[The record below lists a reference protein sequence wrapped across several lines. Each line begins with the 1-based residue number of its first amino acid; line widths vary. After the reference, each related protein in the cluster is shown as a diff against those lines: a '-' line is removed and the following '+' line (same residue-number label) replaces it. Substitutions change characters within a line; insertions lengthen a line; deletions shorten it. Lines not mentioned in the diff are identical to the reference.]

1 MSKEKCSPNSFLWG
15 QTWRVQSMGGQQ
27 PVKECEQKHLS
38 LNKWVYVPFMLIGFM
53 TKYCSAK
60 QSCLVFHPGAGYHF
74 VTSWFIVH
82 FQRILRFLKASGK
95 RWFFVL
101 ICFLKSV
108 HAKVLT
114 RWSPVRCIS
123 WHVSL
128 PFWKS
133 VLILLVFCF
142 VPSSNNSTL
151 TMYVKNSAKSYFY
164 LMTGSNNSFLWL
176 TSLLPAAGWDIQ
188 CLLHRIVV
196 IQIVLVWAAPVKSS
210 TQVLRA
216 LKTLF
221 LWFVFIP
228 PLRSMS
234 S

>member
-1 MSKEKCSPNSFLWG
+1 MSQAG
-15 QTWRVQSMGGQQ
+15 
-27 PVKECEQKHLS
+27 S
-38 LNKWVYVPFMLIGFM
+38 LYVFRGF
-53 TKYCSAK
+53 
-60 QSCLVFHPGAGYHF
+60 
-74 VTSWFIVH
+74 WD
-82 FQRILRFLKASGK
+82 FLKQVAKGD
-95 RWFFVL
+95 FFVL

-164 LMTGSNNSFLWL
+164 LMTGSNNSLLWL
-176 TSLLPAAGWDIQ
+176 TSLLPAASWDIQ
-188 CLLHRIVV
+188 CLLHWIVV

-210 TQVLRA
+210 TQVLGV
-216 LKTLF
+216 LKTLSP
-221 LWFVFIP
+221 WFVFIP
-228 PLRSMS
+228 PLGSVS